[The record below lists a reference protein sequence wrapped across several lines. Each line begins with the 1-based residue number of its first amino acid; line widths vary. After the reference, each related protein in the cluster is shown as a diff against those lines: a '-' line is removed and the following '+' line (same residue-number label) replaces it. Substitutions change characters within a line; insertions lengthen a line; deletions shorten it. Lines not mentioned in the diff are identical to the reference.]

1 MPPRVP
7 VGWLY
12 VYVHCSV
19 PLLVLLW
26 FFGAYVK
33 LQDVSVFLGMMDLC
47 VCVEE
52 GVFLWVWLYV

>member
-1 MPPRVP
+1 M
-7 VGWLY
+7 
-12 VYVHCSV
+12 
-19 PLLVLLW
+19 LLW
-26 FFGAYVK
+26 AGCAYMFVAVCLSWCFCGSFGAYVK